1 MKNLFVSH
9 LILLISAFVQMF
21 AQEDVKSF
29 IINPFI
35 GEKLDKVE
43 ETYFNIFP
51 AINDLEEAYFYLG
64 NDSLL
69 TIKLKYS
76 LNRRHIDTTTNM
88 DLYQTLNNVN
98 RKISKRL
105 VYEINENNVKEFS
118 VTLKNEKT
126 FNGYVYTYKNGN
138 IKLVTDEFVKA
149 PDYNRQDRFIQE
161 FNYAE
166 IKNLQSNEGSFGFA
180 LLTSVLGCIG
190 GGTIGASIG
199 ANMKSDEAFE
209 SLGNSIEGLVL
220 GGALGLVI
228 GYTLGTLV
236 EFTEEYVIDD
246 PGTRTLIMQ
255 NQLLP
260 SGL

>member
-51 AINDLEEAYFYLG
+51 AINDLEEAYFFLG

-69 TIKLKYS
+69 TIKLKYT
-76 LNRRHIDTTTNM
+76 LNNKFIDTTANL
-88 DLYQTLNNVN
+88 DLNQTLNNVN

-105 VYEINENNVKEFS
+105 VYDINENKVKEFS

-126 FNGYVYTYKNGN
+126 FNGYVYSYNSGD
-138 IKLVTDEFVKA
+138 IKLVMDGFVKA
-149 PDYNRQDRFIQE
+149 PDYNGQDRFIQE
-161 FNYAE
+161 FNYSE
-166 IKNLQSNEGSFGFA
+166 IKTLQSNEGSFGFT
-180 LLTSVLGCIG
+180 LLTSVLGCLG
-190 GGTIGASIG
+190 WGTMG
-199 ANMKSDEAFE
+199 
-209 SLGNSIEGLVL
+209 SLGGSIEEMLIGSVLGLVL
-220 GGALGLVI
+220 GYSI
-228 GYTLGTLV
+228 GTAV
-236 EFTEEYVIDD
+236 EFTDEHSIYD

>member
-1 MKNLFVSH
+1 MKNLF
-9 LILLISAFVQMF
+9 LLPLMLLLSALDQVFP
-21 AQEDVKSF
+21 QEELKPF

-51 AINDLEEAYFYLG
+51 AINDLDEAYFFLG

-69 TIKLKYS
+69 TIKLKYT
-76 LNRRHIDTTTNM
+76 LNNKFIDTTANL
-88 DLYQTLNNVN
+88 DLNQTLNNVN

-105 VYEINENNVKEFS
+105 VYDINENKVKEFS

-126 FNGYVYTYKNGN
+126 FNGYVYSYNSGD
-138 IKLVTDEFVKA
+138 IKLVMDGFVKA
-149 PDYNRQDRFIQE
+149 PDYNGQDRFIQE
-161 FNYAE
+161 FNYSE
-166 IKNLQSNEGSFGFA
+166 IKTLQSNEGSFGFA
-180 LLTSVLGCIG
+180 LLTLVIGCIG

-199 ANMKSDEAFE
+199 ANMKSVEAFG